1 MSLIS
6 DQRRSASV
14 LDLGRLHDGA
24 ESQELFDAV
33 ASPGRIRR
41 MAQQHSACP
50 RRHGS
55 GDRVG
60 IERKVGRLE
69 LDEPCAE
76 TDMLRIE
83 RVVEPT
89 GSGDDYFPI
98 GATDRSQRDLE

>member
-41 MAQQHSACP
+41 MTQQDSTRP
-50 RRHGS
+50 RRHRS
-55 GDRVG
+55 GDRIG

-69 LDEPCAE
+69 LDEPRVE
-76 TDMLRIE
+76 TDVLRIE
-83 RVVEPT
+83 RIVEPT
-89 GSGDDYFPI
+89 GSGDDYFPV
-98 GATDRSQRDLE
+98 GATGRSQRD